1 MSYLYPYQ
9 SIFNAHKFFSINSR
23 KALDQIRVHQ
33 KILPIL
39 ININIYYFNQ
49 SFISY
54 LPTNPSK
61 LLWNTLSQ

>member
-39 ININIYYFNQ
+39 ININILLFQ
-49 SFISY
+49 SIFYI
-54 LPTNPSK
+54 LPSNKSI
-61 LLWNTLSQ
+61 